1 MVAEMITGLIQIRV
15 FGRRYDLLNQFSK
28 VINASCRGTIAFW
41 NLSRAFGA
49 NVVYVSLIVMWIGW
63 ICGIIIVT
71 PETAGLYG
79 VSVVFLITVN
89 DSLQWSLRQM
99 IVSGSI
105 MISVERTFLVADL
118 PPEKELRTDYD
129 EQHQITYDNYEAE
142 KDKVGLNSRF

>member
-1 MVAEMITGLIQIRV
+1 MVAEMITGLIQIRI

-28 VINASCRGTIAFW
+28 VINASCRGTITFW

-49 NVVYVSLIVMWIGW
+49 NVVYVSLIVMWLGW
-63 ICGIIIVT
+63 IFGIIIVT
-71 PETAGLYG
+71 SETAGLYG

-89 DSLQWSLRQM
+89 ENLQWSLRQM

-118 PPEKELRTDYD
+118 PP
-129 EQHQITYDNYEAE
+129 
-142 KDKVGLNSRF
+142 G